1 MRTTYP
7 AVDGGKCDQ
16 CAKKGETC
24 TGIAGR
30 SCYPCARLHSSCS
43 NSGKFYFPYH
53 WKFTTALFIVVRKPR
68 KSTSAIQS
76 KAQNRHPK
84 APAASSSKRKVN
96 DVGED
101 EDEITDDISS
111 SASRKKAKMTDDD
124 ALSRSDAAEFIG
136 ELLMEIEGMK
146 TTFNHVREMLANFAA
161 RANGR
166 RRID

>member
-1 MRTTYP
+1 MRTTYL
-7 AVDGGKCDQ
+7 AVDGGQCDQ
-16 CAKKGETC
+16 CMKKGEIC

-30 SCYPCARLHSSCS
+30 SCDPCVKLHSSCS

-68 KSTSAIQS
+68 KSTSAIQL

-84 APAASSSKRKVN
+84 ASMASSSKCKVN

-101 EDEITDDISS
+101 EDEIADEISS
-111 SASRKKAKMTDDD
+111 LAFRKKAKTTDDN
-124 ALSRSDAAEFIG
+124 ALSRSDAAEFIR

-146 TTFNHVREMLANFAA
+146 TTFDRVHNMLANFAA
-161 RANGR
+161 QANGKR
-166 RRID
+166 HVD